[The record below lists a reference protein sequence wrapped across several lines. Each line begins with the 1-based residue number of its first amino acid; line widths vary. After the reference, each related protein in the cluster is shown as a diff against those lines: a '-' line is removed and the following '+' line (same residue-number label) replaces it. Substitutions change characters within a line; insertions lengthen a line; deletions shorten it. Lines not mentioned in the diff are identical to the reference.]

1 MTNRALLRDR
11 SFRLLWSAHTI
22 SSFGDALTAL
32 ALLLTAQRLTGSTS
46 AVALTAIAIAL
57 PQLLVG
63 LVAGVL
69 AERWDRRRLMV
80 SADLA
85 RALLVLGFL
94 AVTTA
99 DRLWLL
105 LVLAFAQSTIG
116 TFFSPARSTLL
127 AELLPAHRLLPANSL
142 CETSRVVAGVAGTG
156 AAGILATVD
165 PTLSAVFVV
174 DSATFVFSA
183 LLVALVRVP
192 RTRRERAP
200 SGTLRELEAGL
211 RVVFGSRVLLG
222 VVAAGSVAM
231 LGLGAVNVLLVPF
244 VVGELGASEA
254 WFGPLEAA
262 LVVAMVAAGSLVTA
276 FSSRVRPPSLVSVGA
291 VGLGVSVMLVAACAA
306 PWQLAIAFFAAGWF
320 LAPLQAAVTTIL
332 QTQVSPDYR
341 ARTHSAFTTLVSGAG
356 LASMSLAGVAA
367 EAVGTRGVFVGAGT
381 IVVAAGVLSAASFH
395 SARRLPALEAR
406 S

>member
-1 MTNRALLRDR
+1 MADR

-80 SADLA
+80 AADLG

-105 LVLAFAQSTIG
+105 FVLALAQSTLG
-116 TFFSPARSTLL
+116 TFFSPARAKLL
-127 AELLPAHRLLPANSL
+127 AELLPADRLLPANSL
-142 CETSRVVAGVAGTG
+142 CELSRVVAGVAGTG
-156 AAGILATVD
+156 AAGVLATAN

-174 DSATFVFSA
+174 DSATFIVA
-183 LLVALVRVP
+183 AVLVALVRAP
-192 RTRRERAP
+192 RTRGDRAP
-200 SGTLRELEAGL
+200 SGTVRELQAGL
-211 RVVFGSRVLLG
+211 RVVLRSRVLLG

-262 LVVAMVAAGSLVTA
+262 LVAAMVTAGTLVTV
-276 FSSRVRPPSLVSVGA
+276 FSSRLRPQNLVSAGA
-291 VGLGVSVMLVAACAA
+291 VGLGVSVMALAACAA
-306 PWQLAIAFFAAGWF
+306 PWQLAIVLFAAGWF
-320 LAPLQAAVTTIL
+320 LAPLQAAVTTLL

-341 ARTHSAFTTLVSGAG
+341 ARAHAAFTTLTSAAG
-356 LASMSLAGVAA
+356 LVSMSLVGVAA
-367 EAVGTRGVFVGAGT
+367 EAAGTRGVFVGAGA
-381 IVVAAGVLSAASFH
+381 IVIAAGVVSAAAFH
-395 SARRLPALEAR
+395 GASRIPRAAAPEAR